1 MNGMAATSIQSV
13 FLPNV
18 PNSFCDAFMIAQKD
32 NKTKGMAKIM
42 STRIVFG
49 SIFNLLKAQK
59 SLKWYLYSKYC
70 DYNDE

>member
-1 MNGMAATSIQSV
+1 MNGMAATSIQSD

-18 PNSFCDAFMIAQKD
+18 PNSFCDAFVIAQKD

-49 SIFNLLKAQK
+49 FISPF
-59 SLKWYLYSKYC
+59 
-70 DYNDE
+70 

>member
-18 PNSFCDAFMIAQKD
+18 PNSFCDALMIAQKD

-49 SIFNLLKAQK
+49 FISPF
-59 SLKWYLYSKYC
+59 
-70 DYNDE
+70 